1 MAEKKKLE
9 PIIEVDGKKY
19 ERIPVATHM
28 IHIKEPYFP
37 LLEKYVL
44 PKTKK
49 GDWLALSERV
59 IAYSQGR
66 VVHESVVKPSWL
78 AKIIVKGVTKFPDD
92 LGFSHP
98 RKMQVAIMQAGTAR
112 IIFASIVGA
121 ITRLFGRRGD
131 FYRIAGNNIAQID
144 GFNPPTMAPYNEFA
158 KLAPEDPD
166 GFCQQIEE
174 KYGLPS
180 IIVDANNID
189 CEVLGFSKG
198 FPITKEIARKIL
210 LDNPLGQS
218 NELTPIVIVRE
229 AK

>member
-9 PIIEVDGKKY
+9 PIIEVDGVKY

-28 IHIKEPYFP
+28 IHIKEPYDP
-37 LLEKYVL
+37 LMDKYVV

-78 AKIIVKGVTKFPDD
+78 AKIIVKGVTKIPDD

-112 IIFASIVGA
+112 IIFAAIVGS

-131 FYRIAGNNIAQID
+131 FYRIAGNNISQID
-144 GFNPPTMAPYNEFA
+144 GFNPPTMPPYNEFA
-158 KLAPEDPD
+158 KLAPHDMP
-166 GFCQQIEE
+166 GFCQRIED

-180 IIVDANNID
+180 TIVDANNID
-189 CEVLGFSKG
+189 CEVLAQSSGVPVS
-198 FPITKEIARKIL
+198 KEIIRKIL

-218 NELTPIVIVRE
+218 DELTPIVIIRQID
-229 AK
+229 